1 MDNIFL
7 VVGVSAILVAALSFA
22 IYKFIK
28 LGKEK
33 QTEMILEWLLLAVVQ
48 AEKELGG
55 GTGQIKLR
63 FVYDLFTSKFKV
75 ISRFMSFAQFSLLVD
90 MALDRMKDMLNN
102 NKELERYINGEVKIQ

>member
-1 MDNIFL
+1 MDNMFL
-7 VVGVSAILVAALSFA
+7 IIGVSAILVAAASFA
-22 IYKFIK
+22 IYKFAK

-63 FVYDLFTSKFKV
+63 FVYDLFTNKFKV

-90 MALDRMKDMLNN
+90 IALDRMKEMLDT
-102 NKELERYINGEVKIQ
+102 NKELERYVSGEVQKS